1 MIGYNEKVSE
11 GGIFMMGPILFQIS
25 SFKVYTHGFFLM
37 LGAIIAS
44 IVLYWLAN
52 KFKYNKSIIFD
63 LIIYT
68 LLFGIIGARLTYF
81 ILYRAQFESALD
93 LFKIWQGGLV
103 SWGGFI
109 LGIAAAVVVLK
120 LYKEKILPWLDILL
134 ISSLLGLSIGRFGS
148 FLSGELA
155 GTSSQSIFSISGILP
170 ITLFESIYNLIIFL
184 TLIVVC
190 LKYKNIFSPGILS
203 LDVIMLYSLGRFIID
218 FWRAEEVMA
227 FGLSFGQIF
236 SGIVFIISLVL
247 FLFTIMNLRR
257 VKNAI
262 S

>member
-1 MIGYNEKVSE
+1 MI
-11 GGIFMMGPILFQIS
+11 GPILFQIS

-37 LGAIIAS
+37 IGVILAS
-44 IVLYWLAN
+44 IVLYLLAN

-68 LLFGIIGARLTYF
+68 LLFGIIGARVTYF
-81 ILYRAQFESALD
+81 ILYRSQFESISD

-109 LGIAAAVVVLK
+109 LGITAAAIVLK

-134 ISSLLGLSIGRFGS
+134 ISSLLGLSIGRLGS

-155 GTSSQSIFSISGILP
+155 GASIQSILSISGILP
-170 ITLFESIYNLIIFL
+170 ITLFESIYTLVIFL

-190 LKYKNIFSPGILS
+190 LKYKNIFTPGILS
-203 LDVIMLYSLGRFIID
+203 LDVIMLYSLGRFVID
-218 FWRAEEVMA
+218 FWRREKVLAL
-227 FGLSFGQIF
+227 GLSFGQIF
-236 SGIVFIISLVL
+236 SGAMFIASLIL
-247 FLFTIMNLRR
+247 FIFIIMNLRR

>member
-1 MIGYNEKVSE
+1 MI
-11 GGIFMMGPILFQIS
+11 GPILFQIS
-25 SFKVYTHGFFLM
+25 SFRVYTHGFFLM
-37 LGAIIAS
+37 LGVIFAS

-68 LLFGIIGARLTYF
+68 LLFGIIGARITYF
-81 ILYRAQFESALD
+81 ILYRSQFESALD

-109 LGIAAAVVVLK
+109 FGIAAAAVVLR
-120 LYKEKILPWLDILL
+120 LYKEKTLPWLDILL
-134 ISSLLGLSIGRFGS
+134 VSSVLGLAIGRLGS

-155 GTSSQSIFSISGILP
+155 GLPSSGTFAISGVYP
-170 ITLFESIYNLIIFL
+170 ITLYEAIFDFIIFL
-184 TLIVVC
+184 ILIFIC
-190 LKYKNIFSPGILS
+190 IKYKNVFNPGILS

-218 FWRAEEVMA
+218 FWRAEEALVL
-227 FGLSFGQIF
+227 GLSLGQIF
-236 SGIVFIISLVL
+236 SAIVFIASFIL
-247 FLFTIMNLRR
+247 FFIIITNRR

-262 S
+262 N

>member
-1 MIGYNEKVSE
+1 MIR
-11 GGIFMMGPILFQIS
+11 PILFQIS

-37 LGAIIAS
+37 LGAIFAS
-44 IVLYWLAN
+44 IVLYWLADR
-52 KFKYNKSIIFD
+52 FKYNKSIIFD

-68 LLFGIIGARLTYF
+68 LLFGIIGARITYF
-81 ILYRAQFESALD
+81 ILYRSQFESASD
-93 LFKIWQGGLV
+93 LLKIWQGGLV

-109 LGIAAAVVVLK
+109 LGIIAATIVLK

-134 ISSLLGLSIGRFGS
+134 ISSLLGLSIGRLGS

-155 GTSSQSIFSISGILP
+155 GVPSQSIFSILGILP

-184 TLIVVC
+184 TLIVVS

-203 LDVIMLYSLGRFIID
+203 LNVIMLYSLGRFIID
-218 FWRAEEVMA
+218 FWRTEEA
-227 FGLSFGQIF
+227 LALGLSLGQIF
-236 SGIVFIISLVL
+236 SGIVFIVSLIL
-247 FLFTIMNLRR
+247 FSFTIMNFKRE
-257 VKNAI
+257 KNAI